1 MAISGSNNFDQLPR
15 FDKAVNANPGAPRA
29 LCFGDSWFQ
38 YPFQAVDLNK
48 QLARHF
54 KRTLFL
60 NQSVAGRDSASWK
73 IGLPQV
79 QRAIADYRFDAILLS
94 GGGNDVVGDELTE
107 FLKTPDQP
115 QSLGSTDWGWLPPVV
130 RDYVRLETFEHALR
144 YAMKDLGQVVQC
156 RDLFSAQSIVY
167 VHTYDY
173 IYPDGRG
180 FKGKLK
186 GPWVRPALLAVGLT
200 DAAEQRNLTNW
211 LLQQFRRVL
220 REFVSQHRNLRLV
233 DSLDV
238 LKSKAQWDNEIHPT
252 PAGFRALAEQ
262 AWVPALTGVLR

>member
-1 MAISGSNNFDQLPR
+1 MASPGPNNFDQLAR
-15 FDKAVNANPGAPRA
+15 FDKAVTDNPTARRA

-38 YPFQAVDLNK
+38 YPFKAVDLNK

-79 QRAIADYRFDAILLS
+79 QRAIQAYAFDAILLS
-94 GGGNDVVGDELTE
+94 GGGNDVVGDELVE
-107 FLKTPDQP
+107 FLKMPDQP
-115 QSLGSTDWGWLPPVV
+115 QSLGSTDWGVVPPVV
-130 RDYVRLETFEHALR
+130 RDHVRLETFEHALR

-180 FKGKLK
+180 FQGKLK
-186 GPWVRPALLAVGLT
+186 GPWVQPALLAVGLT
-200 DAAEQRNLTNW
+200 DTRRQRELTNW
-211 LLQQFRRVL
+211 LLDQFRRVL
-220 REFVSQHRNLRLV
+220 KAFVSQHRNVRLV

-238 LKSKAQWDNEIHPT
+238 LTSKAQWANEIHPT
-252 PAGFRALAEQ
+252 PAGFRAIADK
-262 AWVPALTGVLR
+262 AWIPALSGVLR